1 MGGKGWLICGE
12 MQCNAE
18 MLGWDA
24 VPIDGWSVKRGG
36 RKMRRREEK
45 RRVDKGRVGQAAAW
59 LSVGNC

>member
-1 MGGKGWLICGE
+1 

-24 VPIDGWSVKRGG
+24 GPIDGWSVKRGG